1 MPVIDLSPG
10 NDWTRVRVCW
20 PPTNQMGI
28 TEYTTFGF
36 IEAKRPSEHD
46 QISANA
52 RQLGE
57 VPISE

>member
-1 MPVIDLSPG
+1 MVAADQS
-10 NDWTRVRVCW
+10 
-20 PPTNQMGI
+20 MGV
-28 TEYTTFGF
+28 TEYTTFGL